1 MPLCC
6 FGLGFFGGC
15 FFLKLFSII
24 KCFKNLP
31 AIATKEKVLLIRFY
45 MSQRGNKAKQALHC
59 TSNHAHIQP
68 IKSGKKKSNK
78 AGFCLM
84 KQRSKIVGDT
94 AQIFIFSHPRLSL
107 GGQCSQTEQLSRILV
122 CRRNA
127 ACMRRQVLCE
137 SLNKTWVYS
146 PQENSSMSFFSH
158 K

>member
-6 FGLGFFGGC
+6 FEGFFLVLV
-15 FFLKLFSII
+15 FVFKLFSII
-24 KCFKNLP
+24 KRFKNLP

-45 MSQRGNKAKQALHC
+45 MPQRGNKAKQALHC
-59 TSNHAHIQP
+59 TSNHAHIQH

-94 AQIFIFSHPRLSL
+94 AQIFRFSHPRLSL
-107 GGQCSQTEQLSRILV
+107 GGLCSQTEQLCRILV
-122 CRRNA
+122 SKKSA
-127 ACMRRQVLCE
+127 ACP
-137 SLNKTWVYS
+137 K
-146 PQENSSMSFFSH
+146 